1 MQVKQEQAA
10 LERQLFQE
18 RCAIQAK
25 HEEKVKLSQAKAKI
39 VGAGLSKHEADMIL
53 AAYQKEMERFD
64 TDRAL
69 VAWDGLVAKQQAALE
84 NMGVPTMFVTD
95 TLTDRERQQRIVQV
109 LEGIAGSG
117 ELS

>member
-1 MQVKQEQAA
+1 
-10 LERQLFQE
+10 
-18 RCAIQAK
+18 
-25 HEEKVKLSQAKAKI
+25 
-39 VGAGLSKHEADMIL
+39 MIL

-95 TLTDRERQQRIVQV
+95 TLTDREVCPLKSLADFIV
-109 LEGIAGSG
+109 I
-117 ELS
+117 